1 MKTIALQYAR
11 SLIREKTVVVL
22 MVMLFGITIAS
33 SFIGWSSHH
42 TVIAAYNQTI
52 FTFQSSG
59 KVIPPNPFATQPALS
74 ILKNMVIYVPL
85 IGALLAIII
94 GQISVMADNVAG
106 TTKLIFSRPVS
117 RRDYLAGK
125 LMGISY
131 VLIAIIS
138 ICLSTSIVSLL
149 IINSHL
155 PSVTE
160 LAKLFLFY
168 VLSFCYLLF
177 FALVG
182 FVAALLT
189 RSQSLALL
197 GALAVWII
205 ISFVIPQFASGVS
218 PVASLN
224 PNTAPVDAT
233 QSAFFRTTQIAKPL
247 SLGEE
252 YKSVGL
258 KLLDASPAGDRTT
271 TLPQLIPLGV
281 GLLGITYFARRRV
294 NLLSVHEEAL
304 ND

>member
-1 MKTIALQYAR
+1 MA
-11 SLIREKTVVVL
+11 
-22 MVMLFGITIAS
+22 MLFSITIAS
-33 SFIGWSSHH
+33 NFIGWSSHH

-52 FTFQSSG
+52 LTFQSSG
-59 KVIPPNPFATQPALS
+59 KVIPPNPFATQPSLS
-74 ILKNMVIYVPL
+74 ILKNMVIYIPL

-117 RRDYLAGK
+117 RRDYMAGK

-131 VLIAIIS
+131 ILLAIIS
-138 ICLSTSIVSLL
+138 ICLSTSVVSLL
-149 IINSHL
+149 IVNSHL
-155 PSVTE
+155 PSVRE
-160 LAKLFLFY
+160 LAKLSLFY

-182 FVAALLT
+182 FLAALLT
-189 RSQSLALL
+189 RSQSFALL
-197 GALAVWII
+197 GALAVWIV
-205 ISFVIPQFASGVS
+205 ISFVIPQFASEVS

-233 QSAFFRTTQIAKPL
+233 QSVFFRTTQLAKPL
-247 SLGEE
+247 SLSEE
-252 YKSVGL
+252 YKTLGL

-281 GLLGITYFARRRV
+281 GLLGMTYLARRRV